1 MPSVGKHAE
10 GGERY
15 AAYSGLRMKEMER
28 QMKTLYIE
36 CNMGA
41 AGDML
46 LAALLELMPD
56 REKALKQLNGMG
68 IPGVVYTA
76 EPSEKC
82 GICGTHIHVLV
93 HGQEEAACE
102 DGHEHEHLHNH
113 GHDHHEHHH
122 GHDEHAHD
130 HDHDHHEHHH
140 DHDEHVHDHDH
151 HHDHSHENHN
161 HAHGHS
167 HQHFSLKD
175 VQGII
180 ENLNAPQKVKADA
193 SAVYR
198 LIAQAESKVHGA
210 EMDQIHFHEV
220 GTMDAVADV
229 AGCCLLFH
237 ELRADQIIAS
247 PIHVGYGTV
256 WCAHGQ
262 LPVPAPATA
271 LILQEIPTYGG
282 EVRGELCTPT
292 GAALLKYFAEKFEMM
307 PMMAVDKIG
316 YGMGTKDFE
325 RANCI
330 RVMEGSEFSGGTLET
345 AQRRQPGRHVIAV
358 DQQQEASEEAAESGK
373 SEIATGKEST
383 ILEMVCNLDDMTGEE
398 LGYAAEA
405 VLAAGA
411 LDVFT
416 EPIYMKKNRPAVK
429 FTVIV
434 RPEDKER
441 MAEVIFRN
449 TTTIGIRMHECRRF
463 ELERKSQINDT
474 KYGPMES
481 KISEGFGVCRKKVEY
496 EDLHR
501 IAQSKGKTLLEIK
514 QELYQQNHEVDRI
527 DGSQQDQENDRIC
540 GSRKNRESNEIC
552 GNQLEIRQGKN

>member
-1 MPSVGKHAE
+1 M
-10 GGERY
+10 
-15 AAYSGLRMKEMER
+15 
-28 QMKTLYIE
+28 
-36 CNMGA
+36 
-41 AGDML
+41 
-46 LAALLELMPD
+46 
-56 REKALKQLNGMG
+56 
-68 IPGVVYTA
+68 
-76 EPSEKC
+76 
-82 GICGTHIHVLV
+82 LV
-93 HGQEEAACE
+93 HGQEEAAG
-102 DGHEHEHLHNH
+102 DDSHEHAHT
-113 GHDHHEHHH
+113 HEHSQECHNDCKYH
-122 GHDEHAHD
+122 HD
-130 HDHDHHEHHH
+130 HDHENHN
-140 DHDEHVHDHDH
+140 HDH

-161 HAHGHS
+161 HDHHHEHDHGYAHAHS

-180 ENLNAPQKVKADA
+180 ENLNAPQKVKTDA
-193 SAVYR
+193 SAVYQ

-262 LPVPAPATA
+262 LPVPTPATA
-271 LILQEIPTYGG
+271 SILQGIPTYGG

-292 GAALLKYFAEKFEMM
+292 GAALLKYFVEKFEMM

-330 RVMEGSEFSGGTLET
+330 RVMEGSEFSGGTLQ
-345 AQRRQPGRHVIAV
+345 AVQHRQPGRHVIAV
-358 DQQQEASEEAAESGK
+358 DQQQEASEEGAESGK
-373 SEIATGKEST
+373 SETTTGKEST

-429 FTVIV
+429 FTVLAKL
-434 RPEDKER
+434 EDKEQ
-441 MAEVIFRN
+441 MAEVIFKN
-449 TTTIGIRMHECRRF
+449 TTTIGIRMHECRRL
-463 ELERKSQINDT
+463 ELKRKSQINDT

-496 EDLHR
+496 EDLYR
-501 IAQSKGKTLLEIK
+501 VAQSRGKTLLEIK
-514 QELYQQNHEVDRI
+514 QELYQQNYEVDRI
-527 DGSQQDQENDRIC
+527 DGSQQDHEVDRIDGSQPEQENDRIC

-552 GNQLEIRQGKN
+552 GNQLEIGRGKN

>member
-1 MPSVGKHAE
+1 
-10 GGERY
+10 
-15 AAYSGLRMKEMER
+15 
-28 QMKTLYIE
+28 MKTLYIE

-93 HGQEEAACE
+93 HGQEEAAG
-102 DGHEHEHLHNH
+102 DDSHEHTHT
-113 GHDHHEHHH
+113 
-122 GHDEHAHD
+122 
-130 HDHDHHEHHH
+130 
-140 DHDEHVHDHDH
+140 HDH

-161 HAHGHS
+161 HDHHHDHDHAHVHIHDHQEHTHGHDEHTHTHEHS
-167 HQHFSLKD
+167 QECHNDYDHHHEHDHGHAHAHNHQHFSLKD

-180 ENLNAPQKVKADA
+180 ENLNAPQKVKDDA
-193 SAVYR
+193 SAVYQ

-237 ELRADQIIAS
+237 ELRADRIIAS

-271 LILQEIPTYGG
+271 LILKGIPTYGG

-307 PMMAVDKIG
+307 PMMVTDKIG

-345 AQRRQPGRHVIAV
+345 AQHRQPDRHVITV
-358 DQQQEASEEAAESGK
+358 NQRQEAPEEAAGSGK
-373 SEIATGKEST
+373 SETATGKEST
-383 ILEMVCNLDDMTGEE
+383 ILEMACNLDDMTGEE
-398 LGYAAEA
+398 LGYAA
-405 VLAAGA
+405 
-411 LDVFT
+411 
-416 EPIYMKKNRPAVK
+416 
-429 FTVIV
+429 
-434 RPEDKER
+434 
-441 MAEVIFRN
+441 
-449 TTTIGIRMHECRRF
+449 
-463 ELERKSQINDT
+463 
-474 KYGPMES
+474 
-481 KISEGFGVCRKKVEY
+481 
-496 EDLHR
+496 
-501 IAQSKGKTLLEIK
+501 
-514 QELYQQNHEVDRI
+514 
-527 DGSQQDQENDRIC
+527 
-540 GSRKNRESNEIC
+540 
-552 GNQLEIRQGKN
+552 

>member
-1 MPSVGKHAE
+1 
-10 GGERY
+10 
-15 AAYSGLRMKEMER
+15 
-28 QMKTLYIE
+28 
-36 CNMGA
+36 
-41 AGDML
+41 
-46 LAALLELMPD
+46 
-56 REKALKQLNGMG
+56 
-68 IPGVVYTA
+68 
-76 EPSEKC
+76 
-82 GICGTHIHVLV
+82 
-93 HGQEEAACE
+93 
-102 DGHEHEHLHNH
+102 
-113 GHDHHEHHH
+113 
-122 GHDEHAHD
+122 
-130 HDHDHHEHHH
+130 
-140 DHDEHVHDHDH
+140 
-151 HHDHSHENHN
+151 
-161 HAHGHS
+161 
-167 HQHFSLKD
+167 
-175 VQGII
+175 
-180 ENLNAPQKVKADA
+180 
-193 SAVYR
+193 
-198 LIAQAESKVHGA
+198 
-210 EMDQIHFHEV
+210 MDQIHFHEV

-237 ELRADQIIAS
+237 ELRAEQIIAS

-271 LILQEIPTYGG
+271 SILQGIPTYGG

-345 AQRRQPGRHVIAV
+345 ARHRQPGRHAIAA
-358 DQQQEASEEAAESGK
+358 DQRQEASEEAAGSGK
-373 SEIATGKEST
+373 SETTTGKEST

-429 FTVIV
+429 FTVLAK
-434 RPEDKER
+434 PENKEQ
-441 MAEVIFRN
+441 MAELIFRN
-449 TTTIGIRMHECRRF
+449 TTTIGIRMHECRRL
-463 ELERKSQINDT
+463 ELKRKSQINDT

-496 EDLHR
+496 EDLYR
-501 IAQSKGKTLLEIK
+501 VAQSRGKTLLEIK
-514 QELYQQNHEVDRI
+514 QELYQQNYEVDRIDGSQQEHEVDRI
-527 DGSQQDQENDRIC
+527 DGSQPEQENDRIC
-540 GSRKNRESNEIC
+540 GSRKNRESNEIR
-552 GNQLEIRQGKN
+552 GNQLEIGRGKN

>member
-1 MPSVGKHAE
+1 
-10 GGERY
+10 
-15 AAYSGLRMKEMER
+15 
-28 QMKTLYIE
+28 MKTLYIE

-76 EPSEKC
+76 ESSEKC

-93 HGQEEAACE
+93 HGQEEAAG
-102 DGHEHEHLHNH
+102 DDSHEHAHT
-113 GHDHHEHHH
+113 HEHSQECHNDCKYH
-122 GHDEHAHD
+122 HD
-130 HDHDHHEHHH
+130 HDHENHN
-140 DHDEHVHDHDH
+140 HDH

-161 HAHGHS
+161 HDHHHEHDHGYAHAHS

-180 ENLNAPQKVKADA
+180 ENLNAPQKVKTDA
-193 SAVYR
+193 SAVYQ

-237 ELRADQIIAS
+237 ELRAEQIIAS

-271 LILQEIPTYGG
+271 SILQGIPTYGG

-345 AQRRQPGRHVIAV
+345 ARHRQPGRHAIAA
-358 DQQQEASEEAAESGK
+358 DQRQEASEEAAGSGK
-373 SEIATGKEST
+373 SETTTGKEST

-429 FTVIV
+429 FTVLAK
-434 RPEDKER
+434 PENKEQ
-441 MAEVIFRN
+441 MAELIFRN
-449 TTTIGIRMHECRRF
+449 TTTIGIRMHECRRL
-463 ELERKSQINDT
+463 ELKRKSQINDT

-496 EDLHR
+496 EDLYR
-501 IAQSKGKTLLEIK
+501 VAQSRGKTLLEIK
-514 QELYQQNHEVDRI
+514 QELYQQNYEVDRIDGSQQEHEVDRI
-527 DGSQQDQENDRIC
+527 DGSQPEQENDRIC
-540 GSRKNRESNEIC
+540 GSRKNRESNEIR
-552 GNQLEIRQGKN
+552 GNQLEIGRGKN